1 MIYHTFL
8 VKSRPNPSTVSS
20 YDILDYTEKQNQL
33 YFENDKRIL
42 VPVDGSL
49 QSLKALNGAVSLFN
63 DAARTRIFAL
73 NVIEW
78 TDD

>member
-8 VKSRPNPSTVSS
+8 VKPRTNPSTEST

-49 QSLKALNGAVSLFN
+49 QSLKALNGAVSFFN

>member
-8 VKSRPNPSTVSS
+8 VKPRPNPSTEST

-33 YFENDKRIL
+33 HLENVKRIL

>member
-8 VKSRPNPSTVSS
+8 VKPRTNPSTEST

-33 YFENDKRIL
+33 YFENVKRIL
-42 VPVDGSL
+42 VPVGGSL

>member
-8 VKSRPNPSTVSS
+8 VKPRPNPSTEST

-42 VPVDGSL
+42 VPVDDSL

>member
-8 VKSRPNPSTVSS
+8 VKPRPNPSTVSS

-33 YFENDKRIL
+33 NFENDKRIL

-63 DAARTRIFAL
+63 DAARRRIFAL

>member
-1 MIYHTFL
+1 MLNRDPI
-8 VKSRPNPSTVSS
+8 RAQST

-33 YFENDKRIL
+33 HFENDKRIL

>member
-8 VKSRPNPSTVSS
+8 VKPTTNPSTEST

-49 QSLKALNGAVSLFN
+49 QSLKGLNGAVSFFN
-63 DAARTRIFAL
+63 DAARTRIFAP